1 MKNIIN
7 RKILTSCCEIKEGQ
21 LMAYSLG
28 GLMYTP
34 AHNNSVAEFLTS
46 GKYAHL
52 RSLALCLEDAIA
64 DGSEEEAISQLGIT
78 FERLDDNVN
87 SGKISQDDLPY
98 IFIRVKEPSQ
108 IRTVFEAIGKSRLLS
123 GFIFPKFDMSNAGEY
138 LEAVKTLNDEC
149 DRQIYAMPIIESRA
163 VSDLRSRVTSLLSLK
178 DLVDKYRELIVNI
191 RIGGND
197 FCSRFGVRRTIT
209 DTIYDITAVNAVIG
223 DIVNV
228 FAEDYVISAPVWD
241 YFESTN
247 KNDTA
252 WAEGLRK
259 EIHMDILNGL
269 IGKTAIH
276 PSQLEIIDESLA
288 VSYEDYRDA
297 CDLLNWHDDTLAV
310 SKGIAGNRMNEYAV
324 HRNWADKIM
333 IRAAVYG
340 IKENERII
348 TDIA

>member
-1 MKNIIN
+1 MKNIID
-7 RKILTSCCEIKEGQ
+7 RKILASCCKIKDRD

-34 AHNNSVAEFLTS
+34 AHNDKVTEFLTT
-46 GKYAHL
+46 GKYPHL

-64 DGSEEEAISQLGIT
+64 DGSEEQAIEQLGRT
-78 FERLDDNVN
+78 FEGLERSVN
-87 SGKISQDDLPY
+87 EGLVSKDDLPY
-98 IFIRVKEPSQ
+98 IFIRVKYPFQ
-108 IRTVFEAIGKSRLLS
+108 IRRTIEQINRSELLS
-123 GFIFPKFDMSNAGEY
+123 GYIFPKFDMSNAKSYFEE
-138 LEAVKTLNDEC
+138 LKAVSDEC
-149 DRQIYAMPIIESRA
+149 GRLIYAMPIIESRT

-178 DLVDKYRELIVNI
+178 EVTDPYRDMIVNI

-197 FCSRFGVRRTIT
+197 FCSRFGVRRGIY
-209 DTIYDITAVNAVIG
+209 DTIYDITAVNAIIG

-241 YFESTN
+241 YFESSD
-247 KNDTA
+247 KSDTA
-252 WAEGLRK
+252 WAEGLKK

-276 PSQLEIIDESLA
+276 PSQLPVIDESLA
-288 VSYEDYRDA
+288 VSAEDYKDA
-297 CDLLNWHDDTLAV
+297 CSLLNWNDSTLAV
-310 SKGIAGNRMNEYAV
+310 SKGTAGNRMNELAV
-324 HRNWADKIM
+324 HRNWADRIL

-340 IKENERII
+340 IKKKERI